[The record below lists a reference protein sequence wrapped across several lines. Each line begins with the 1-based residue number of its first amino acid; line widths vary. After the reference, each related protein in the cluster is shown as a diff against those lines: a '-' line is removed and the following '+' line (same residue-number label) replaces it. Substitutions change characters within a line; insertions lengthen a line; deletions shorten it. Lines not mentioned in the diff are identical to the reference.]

1 MFLNLELSEIGIT
14 EVGFSDIPIRDS
26 VGGGGLESEG
36 NRARE
41 VLEDLVAV
49 GEG

>member
-26 VGGGGLESEG
+26 VGGGGVSNPKAIELEKF
-36 NRARE
+36 
-41 VLEDLVAV
+41 
-49 GEG
+49 